1 MMLFVILMGLAI
13 GSFLNV
19 CIYRIAKEE
28 SIAYPPSH
36 CMTCGYELKWKDLIP
51 VISYI
56 FIKGKCRSCREKISI
71 RYPTVEI
78 INGIIYFL
86 LFLQFGLTIK
96 FIGYCIL
103 TSILIVV
110 GIIDYDTK
118 FVYRSTTIFGIVTG
132 LIFILMNWFVNRN
145 GVIDSLIGGTIGFV
159 VIGLIVVLTK
169 GMGEGDIEIATVCG
183 LFLGAKGI
191 CVSLFL
197 SFIIGGIVAT
207 IIIIFKIKDRKS
219 EMAFGPCL
227 AIGGIVTMLWGTK
240 LLDMYMKNFF

>member
-1 MMLFVILMGLAI
+1 MILFVLLIGVVI

-28 SIAYPPSH
+28 SIVYPPSH

-51 VISYI
+51 IISYI
-56 FIKGKCRSCREKISI
+56 IIKGKCRSCREKISL

-78 INGIIYFL
+78 TNGIIYCL
-86 LFLQFGLTIK
+86 LFLQFGITIK

-103 TSILIVV
+103 TSILIVI
-110 GIIDYDTK
+110 GMIDYDTK

-132 LIFILMNWFVNRN
+132 GAFILINWFVNRN
-145 GVIDSLIGGTIGFV
+145 GVIDSLIGGIIGFG
-159 VIGLIVVLTK
+159 VIGIIVVLTK

-183 LFLGAKGI
+183 LFLGVKGI
-191 CVSLFL
+191 CILLFL

-240 LLDMYMKNFF
+240 LLDIYMKNFL